1 MPFPVTEHVLKTKRH
16 TTAYLAC
23 GATDAPL
30 IAFLHG
36 WPELSISWR
45 NQLPVFAELGF
56 RCVAPDMRGYGRS
69 SVYGRHEDYAV
80 ENSVHDMIELLDSL
94 KREKAVWVGH
104 DWGSPVVWD
113 IASHHPD
120 RCHGVANL
128 CVPYFPK
135 GFAPESFLPLVDRA
149 LYPENEY
156 PAGQWD
162 YQLFYQEN
170 FLAACAA
177 LEANPSNT
185 VKALFRKGD
194 PGARGKPPRTALIR
208 KQGGWFGGAGRAP
221 DVPMDPDVLTE
232 ADLAAYAAAL
242 ERNGFFGPD
251 SWYMNHDRNVA
262 FSAKAINGGR
272 LNMPVLFLHG
282 ANDLV
287 CDTTGSRLAEP
298 MREYCADLAEVV
310 IQSGHWMAQECPV
323 AVNAALAKWL
333 AIKLAN
339 VWTF

>member
-1 MPFPVTEHVLKTKRH
+1 MPFPVTEHVAKTKRH

-23 GATDAPL
+23 GAADAPL
-30 IAFLHG
+30 INFLHG

-45 NQLPVFAELGF
+45 HQLPVFAELGF

-69 SVYGRHEDYAV
+69 SVYSQHADYAV

-94 KREKAVWVGH
+94 GREKVVWVGH

-120 RCHGVANL
+120 RCHGVASL
-128 CVPYFPK
+128 CIPYLPK
-135 GFAPESFLPLVDRA
+135 GFALENFLPLVDRA
-149 LYPENEY
+149 LYPENEF
-156 PAGQWD
+156 PAGQWE

-170 FLAACAA
+170 FPAARAA
-177 LEANPSNT
+177 FEANPRNT

-194 PGARGKPPRTALIR
+194 PAARGQPPRTALIR
-208 KQGGWFGGAGRAP
+208 KHGGWFGGAGRAP
-221 DVPMDPDVLTE
+221 DVPMDADVLTE
-232 ADLAAYAAAL
+232 TDLAAYSAAL

-262 FSAKAINGGR
+262 YSAKAVNSGR
-272 LNMPVLFLHG
+272 LNMPVLFFHA

-287 CDTTGSRLAEP
+287 CDTMGSRLADP
-298 MREYCADLAEVV
+298 MREYCANLTEVV

-333 AIKLAN
+333 AVKLPN
-339 VWTF
+339 VWAS

>member
-1 MPFPVTEHVLKTKRH
+1 MPFQVTEHVAKTSRH
-16 TTAYLAC
+16 MTAYLAC
-23 GATDAPL
+23 GAADAPL
-30 IAFLHG
+30 ITFLHG

-45 NQLPVFAELGF
+45 HQLPVFAELGF

-69 SVYGRHEDYAV
+69 SVYGQHADYAV
-80 ENSVHDMIELLDSL
+80 ENSVRDMIELLESL
-94 KREKAVWVGH
+94 GREKTVWVGH
-104 DWGSPVVWD
+104 DWGSPVVWA

-128 CVPYFPK
+128 CVPYLPK
-135 GFAPESFLPLVDRA
+135 GATPENYLPFVDRA
-149 LYPENEY
+149 LYPEDKF
-156 PAGQWD
+156 PAGQWE

-170 FLAACAA
+170 FSAACAA
-177 LEANPSNT
+177 FEANPRDT

-194 PGARGKPPRTALIR
+194 AAARGQPARTALIR
-208 KQGGWFGGAGRAP
+208 KNGGWFGGAGRAP
-221 DVPMDPDVLTE
+221 DLPMDPDVLTE

-251 SWYMNHDRNVA
+251 SWYMNHDRNAVY
-262 FSAKAINGGR
+262 SAKAINGGR
-272 LNMPVLFLHG
+272 INMPVLFLHA

-298 MREYCADLAEVV
+298 MREYCADLTEVV

-339 VWTF
+339 VWTL